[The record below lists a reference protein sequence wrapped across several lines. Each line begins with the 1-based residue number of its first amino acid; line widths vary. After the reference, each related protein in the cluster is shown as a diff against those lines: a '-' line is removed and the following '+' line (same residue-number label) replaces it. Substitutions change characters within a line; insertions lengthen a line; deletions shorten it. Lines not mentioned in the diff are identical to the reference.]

1 MKAIRVHTPGGPE
14 AMQLEEVPAPTLK
27 PGEAIVHI
35 EASGV
40 NFIDVYHRTG
50 LYPSAAPFT
59 LGSEGAGTVTAVA
72 DGVTTVRVGDR
83 VAFSGVRG
91 TYAEILA
98 VPADR
103 LVVLPDDVTTRQGAA
118 LMLQGMTAHYLATS
132 TYPLHDGEWCLVHA
146 AAGGVGL
153 LLCQIARIVGARVI
167 GTTST
172 DEKAE
177 LARKAGAEEVI
188 LYTRQD
194 FETET
199 RRITGGAGASVV
211 YDSVGRTTFDRSLRS
226 LRRRGML
233 VLFGQSSGPVP
244 PVDLQV
250 LSRTGSLFT
259 TRPTLADYVT
269 TREELLARASDL
281 FRWIR
286 EGRLHVRIDRELP
299 LADAAEAHRLLESR
313 ATAGKLLLIP

>member
-1 MKAIRVHTPGGPE
+1 MKAIRVHALGGPE
-14 AMQLEEVPAPTLK
+14 AMQLDEIPAPTLE
-27 PGEAIVHI
+27 PGQAIVHL

-50 LYPSAAPFT
+50 LYPLQAPFT

-72 DGVTTVRVGDR
+72 DGVTVVRVGDR

-91 TYAEILA
+91 TYAELIA

-103 LVVLPDDVTTRQGAA
+103 LVVLPDDITTRQGAA
-118 LMLQGMTAHYLATS
+118 LMLQGLTAQYLATS
-132 TYPLHDGEWCLVHA
+132 TYPLREGEWCLVHA

-153 LLCQIARIVGARVI
+153 LLCQIARNIGAHVI

-172 DEKAE
+172 DEKAK
-177 LARKAGAEEVI
+177 LAHDAGAEEVI
-188 LYTRQD
+188 LYTKHD

-199 RRITGGAGASVV
+199 RRITGGAGVSVV
-211 YDSVGRTTFDRSLRS
+211 YDSVGRTTFEKSLRS

-233 VLFGQSSGPVP
+233 VLFGQSSGSVP

-250 LSRTGSLFT
+250 LSRSGSLYA
-259 TRPTLADYVT
+259 TRPTLADYIA
-269 TREELLARASDL
+269 TREELLARSDDL

-299 LADAAEAHRLLESR
+299 LADAGEAHRLLESR

>member
-1 MKAIRVHTPGGPE
+1 MKAIRVHAPGGPE
-14 AMQLEEVPAPTLK
+14 AMQLDEIPAPTLE
-27 PGEAIVHI
+27 PGQAIVHL

-50 LYPSAAPFT
+50 LYPLQAPFT

-72 DGVTTVRVGDR
+72 DGVTVVRVGDR

-91 TYAEILA
+91 TYAELIA

-103 LVVLPDDVTTRQGAA
+103 LVVLPDDITTRQGAA
-118 LMLQGMTAHYLATS
+118 LMLQGLTAQYLATS
-132 TYPLHDGEWCLVHA
+132 TYPLREGEWCLVHA

-153 LLCQIARIVGARVI
+153 LLCQIARNIGAHVI

-172 DEKAE
+172 DEKAK
-177 LARKAGAEEVI
+177 LAHDAGAEEVI
-188 LYTRQD
+188 LYTKHD

-199 RRITGGAGASVV
+199 RRITGGAGVSVV
-211 YDSVGRTTFDRSLRS
+211 YDSVGRTTFEKSLRS

-244 PVDLQV
+244 PVDLQL
-250 LSRTGSLFT
+250 LSRSGSLYA
-259 TRPTLADYVT
+259 TRPTLADYIA
-269 TREELLARASDL
+269 TREELLARSDDL

>member
-1 MKAIRVHTPGGPE
+1 MKAIRVHAPGGPE
-14 AMQLEEVPAPTLK
+14 AMQLDETPAPTLE
-27 PGEAIVHI
+27 PGQAIVHL

-40 NFIDVYHRTG
+40 NFVDVYHRTG
-50 LYPSAAPFT
+50 LYPSQAPFT

-72 DGVTTVRVGDR
+72 DGVTVVRVGDR

-91 TYAEILA
+91 TYAELIA

-103 LVVLPDDVTTRQGAA
+103 LVVLPDDITTRQGAA
-118 LMLQGMTAHYLATS
+118 LMLQGLTAQYLATS
-132 TYPLHDGEWCLVHA
+132 TYPLREGEWCLVHA

-153 LLCQIARIVGARVI
+153 LLCQIARNIGAHVI

-172 DEKAE
+172 DEKAK
-177 LARKAGAEEVI
+177 LAHDAGAEEVI
-188 LYTRQD
+188 LYTKHD

-199 RRITGGAGASVV
+199 RRITGGAGVSVV
-211 YDSVGRTTFDRSLRS
+211 YDSVGRTTFEKSLRS

-233 VLFGQSSGPVP
+233 VLFGQSSGSVP

-250 LSRTGSLFT
+250 LSRSGSLYA
-259 TRPTLADYVT
+259 TRPTLADYIA
-269 TREELLARASDL
+269 TREELLARSDDL

>member
-1 MKAIRVHTPGGPE
+1 MKAIRVHAPGGPE
-14 AMQLEEVPAPTLK
+14 AMQLDEIPAPTLAA
-27 PGEAIVHI
+27 GEAIVHI

-50 LYPSAAPFT
+50 LYPSQAPFT

-72 DGVTTVRVGDR
+72 DGVTTVHVGDR

-91 TYAEILA
+91 TYAQLLA

-118 LMLQGMTAHYLATS
+118 LMLQGLTAQYLATS
-132 TYPLHDGEWCLVHA
+132 TYPLRAGEWCLVHA

-153 LLCQIARIVGARVI
+153 LLCQIARNIGAHVI

-172 DEKAE
+172 DEKAK
-177 LARKAGAEEVI
+177 LARDAGAEEVI
-188 LYTRQD
+188 LYTKQD
-194 FETET
+194 FEAET
-199 RRITGGAGASVV
+199 RRITGGAGVSVV
-211 YDSVGRTTFDRSLRS
+211 YDSVGRTTFEKSLRS

-250 LSRTGSLFT
+250 LSRNGSLYT
-259 TRPTLADYVT
+259 TRPTLGDYIA
-269 TREELLARASDL
+269 TREELLARSNDL

-286 EGRLHVRIDRELP
+286 EGKLHVRIDRELP
-299 LADAAEAHRLLESR
+299 LADAAEAHKLLESR

>member
-1 MKAIRVHTPGGPE
+1 MKAIRVHAPGGPE
-14 AMQLEEVPAPTLK
+14 AMQLDEIPAPKLE
-27 PGEAIVHI
+27 PGQAIVHL

-40 NFIDVYHRTG
+40 NFIDVFLRTG
-50 LYPSAAPFT
+50 LYPSQAPFT

-72 DGVTTVRVGDR
+72 DGVTAVRVGDR

-91 TYAEILA
+91 TYAELIA

-103 LVVLPDDVTTRQGAA
+103 LVVLPDDITTRQGAA
-118 LMLQGMTAHYLATS
+118 LMLQGLTAQYLATS
-132 TYPLHDGEWCLVHA
+132 TYSLREGEWCLVHA

-153 LLCQIARIVGARVI
+153 LLCQIARNIGAHVI

-172 DEKAE
+172 DQKAK
-177 LARKAGAEEVI
+177 LARDAGAEEVI
-188 LYTRQD
+188 LYTKQD
-194 FETET
+194 FEAET
-199 RRITGGAGASVV
+199 RRITDGAGVSVV
-211 YDSVGRTTFDRSLRS
+211 YDSVGRTTFEQSLRS

-244 PVDLQV
+244 PVDLQL
-250 LSRTGSLFT
+250 LSRNGSLYA
-259 TRPTLADYVT
+259 TRPTLADYIA
-269 TREELLARASDL
+269 TREELLARSDDL

-286 EGRLHVRIDRELP
+286 EGRLHVRIDREIP